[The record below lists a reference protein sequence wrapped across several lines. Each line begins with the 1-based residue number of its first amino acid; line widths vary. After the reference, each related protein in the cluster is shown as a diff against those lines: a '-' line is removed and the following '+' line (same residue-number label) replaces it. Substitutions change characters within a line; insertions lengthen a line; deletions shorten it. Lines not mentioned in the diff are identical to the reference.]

1 MALNCVPVDQGRGQ
15 TPLTKDWLPYA
26 FQDSTLFLATMTF
39 AEVHLG
45 ILSGNHRSESTLAH
59 KCDSIKAVNA
69 MLRDHAHAL
78 SNEAIGA
85 VAMLAAIE
93 VSGDVLRLSFYDAEN
108 IISLTYISL

>member
-1 MALNCVPVDQGRGQ
+1 
-15 TPLTKDWLPYA
+15 
-26 FQDSTLFLATMTF
+26 MTF

-45 ILSGNHRSESTLAH
+45 ILSGNHRSQRALIH

-69 MLRDHAHAL
+69 MLRDRAHAL

-93 VSGDVLRLSFYDAEN
+93 VSEETLLLSLSDKVEN
-108 IISLTYISL
+108 TIPLT

>member
-1 MALNCVPVDQGRGQ
+1 MALNCVPVDHGRGQ
-15 TPLTKDWLPYA
+15 TPLTKVWLPYA

-45 ILSGNHRSESTLAH
+45 ILSGNHRSERTLVH

-69 MLRDHAHAL
+69 MLRDRKHAL

-93 VSGDVLRLSFYDAEN
+93 VSGETLRLSFYDKAEPQFH
-108 IISLTYISL
+108 